1 MTGTLF
7 QLLPCFLSSPDLLL
21 HMSLCQG
28 SRESPG
34 DPKMGCRALI
44 PRLFSIHPT
53 LSGGLPSLLRWVPGG
68 REWGGV
74 EDGGSH
80 RGTRIL
86 RISHITHKKPVEQA
100 GRRATFATVEKV
112 LGGAECCSQ
121 SRCCILIRAAEAA
134 QWPSIIHTKGH
145 PPPSPSQACAP
156 ASPLYPQNVWAV
168 LRAWEGGAD
177 PLTGGTHST
186 PSKFKQRPNRVGPTQ
201 AGWVLHPGD

>member
-1 MTGTLF
+1 MLTTGAIF
-7 QLLPCFLSSPDLLL
+7 LLLLWFTSSPDLLL
-21 HMSLCQG
+21 HMRLCQG
-28 SRESPG
+28 SREPPG
-34 DPKMGCRALI
+34 DPKMGCRVLI

-68 REWGGV
+68 RVG
-74 EDGGSH
+74 DGGSH
-80 RGTRIL
+80 RGTGMMG
-86 RISHITHKKPVEQA
+86 ISHIAHKKPMERA
-100 GRRATFATVEKV
+100 GRRATFATVQKV
-112 LGGAECCSQ
+112 LGGAECCSR

-134 QWPSIIHTKGH
+134 QWPSIIHTKGR

-177 PLTGGTHST
+177 PLTGGTHNT
-186 PSKFKQRPNRVGPTQ
+186 PSKCKQRPNRVGAK